1 MAGQTG
7 VSIKVVSNRIPQ
19 MPAIIKAAVSAEV
32 GKTGFQIEADAKAKV
47 HVITAT
53 LQRSIHTTGP
63 DGKRAWQPGDMIA
76 KVGPSVDYGIYEEF
90 GSRGRGPHPFMRP
103 AGEKN
108 AALFA
113 AAVKAALGKL

>member
-7 VSIKVVSNRIPQ
+7 ATIRVVSNRIPQ
-19 MPAIIKAAVSAEV
+19 MPAIIKAAVAAEV
-32 GKTGFQIEADAKAKV
+32 QKSAFQIEADAKARV

-53 LQRSIHTTGP
+53 LQRSIHTVMSNGGLTGT
-63 DGKRAWQPGDMIA
+63 
-76 KVGPSVDYGIYEEF
+76 VGPSVDYGIYEEF

-103 AGEKN
+103 AAEKN
-108 AALFA
+108 LPKFA